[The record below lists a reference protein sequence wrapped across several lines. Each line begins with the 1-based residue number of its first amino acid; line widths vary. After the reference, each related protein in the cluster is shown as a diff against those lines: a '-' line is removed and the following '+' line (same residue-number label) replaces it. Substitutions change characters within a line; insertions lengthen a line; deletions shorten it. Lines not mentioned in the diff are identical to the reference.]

1 MISTLQMNVPDT
13 YRLLSEWLQGEP
25 AAGPEPGLGRH
36 PVFLL
41 TAGVLLNVEERF
53 GTVEQTQVERSE
65 APPQMYVIPVAKR
78 AQDQFSDQ
86 IWVGREPI
94 CDVWLP
100 MGSISK
106 LHARIVSRAGTFEL
120 MDTRSTN
127 GTFVNDVRLGTL
139 PVVLN
144 NQDRVRFGPVE
155 VVFYTPEGLLEMA
168 RQQQVALHLEPE

>member
-1 MISTLQMNVPDT
+1 MNVPDT

-25 AAGPEPGLGRH
+25 AGPELGPGRH

-41 TAGVLLNVEERF
+41 TAGVLLDTEERF

-78 AQDQFSDQ
+78 VQDQFSDQ
-86 IWVGREPI
+86 IWVGRESV

-100 MGSISK
+100 MSSVSK
-106 LHARIVSRAGTFEL
+106 LHARIVSHAGALEI

-139 PVVLN
+139 PVVLH

-155 VVFYTPEGLLEMA
+155 VVFYTPEGLRDMA
-168 RQQQVALHLEPE
+168 RQQQIEIHLGPERT